1 MLPAAACI
9 RVPNCHQVGQKR
21 RAAPFT
27 HLVAQKRRAAP
38 FTSTPCGEVVAARR
52 APTGGAVRARR
63 APTGGAVQLSHRL
76 RARFGTTLPAVSS
89 SSRYDFQPDP
99 KRSAPPVR
107 ARCASRDVLPWS
119 PHPVGRWPLPA
130 GHWPEG
136 RNSLSQRPLRGLVT
150 PHLSGLALRA
160 GTSSPAARGGE
171 PALRAGF
178 CAPALTGTR
187 VAPPA
192 LCAGFYATG
201 AGYAPDR
208 LISAL
213 ASSRSFKAAPG
224 SPW

>member
-27 HLVAQKRRAAP
+27 HLVAKKRRAAP

-107 ARCASRDVLPWS
+107 ARCASRDVLP
-119 PHPVGRWPLPA
+119 
-130 GHWPEG
+130 
-136 RNSLSQRPLRGLVT
+136 
-150 PHLSGLALRA
+150 
-160 GTSSPAARGGE
+160 AARGGE